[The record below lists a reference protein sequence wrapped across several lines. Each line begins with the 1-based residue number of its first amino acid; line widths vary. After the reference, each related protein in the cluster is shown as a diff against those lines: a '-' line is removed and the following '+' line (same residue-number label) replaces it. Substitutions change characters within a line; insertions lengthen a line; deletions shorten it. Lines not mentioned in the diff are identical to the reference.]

1 MKYCKGIGHV
11 VLATKSEHQL
21 SCSIKYGLETSLK
34 IDRKFGKYEVS
45 VLEPRMH
52 ERHHKRTEAV
62 IGDVS
67 T

>member
-1 MKYCKGIGHV
+1 MGIGHV
-11 VLATKSEHQL
+11 VVATTSEHQS
-21 SCSIKYGLETSLK
+21 SCSIKYDLEKSLK

-45 VLEPRMH
+45 IVEPRMH

-62 IGDVS
+62 VGDVS